1 MDSAEISS
9 RFLRYFAERG
19 HTVVPSASLIA
30 ADPTLLL
37 VNAGMVPFK
46 PYFLG
51 EQVPPY
57 QRAASVQ
64 KCVRTLDIE
73 EVGKTTRHASFFQMC
88 GNFSFGDYFKQGAIE
103 LAWGL
108 LTSSV
113 DHGGYGLDPQRLWI
127 TVYLDDDEA
136 ADIWRDQ
143 IQVPAER
150 IQRLGKAENFWSMG
164 VPGPCGPCSEISYD
178 RGPSYGQEGGPA
190 ANGERYLEIWNLVF
204 MQYERGE
211 GHGKDDFAILGD
223 LPAKNIDTGLGLER
237 MAAVLQGVDN
247 LYEIDTSRAILDR
260 ASELTG
266 KAYHL
271 DPADDVRLRVVT
283 DHARTAVM
291 LAADGVSPGNE
302 GRGYVLRRIIRRA
315 VRSMRMLGAHEPVF
329 GALADVALAAMTPQ
343 YPELVAVADRV
354 RAVCVAEEASF
365 LSTLA
370 HGTKLFESFTESA
383 AVTSGGDGSASDSSV
398 AGSSAS
404 QSSAS
409 QSSARVTQVPG
420 DVAFRLH
427 DTHGFPIEL
436 TLEMAEE
443 KGLAVDTEGFRRLM
457 AAQRDRAKADA
468 KARRGDAADL
478 GAYRDLVDAVG
489 PTEFTGYDAVVGEG
503 TVRGLLG
510 GEPVAAAGAG
520 AEVEIVLDR
529 TPFYAEGGGQLADE
543 GRLLLA
549 NGAMLEVFDVQS
561 PVRGLIVHR
570 ARVADGEAVVGV
582 AVSGQVDTERRLA
595 ISRAHTATHMVHK
608 AFREALGEGA
618 TQMGS
623 ENSPGRLRFDFP
635 NPSAV
640 PAAVLADVEARV
652 NEVLVADLEVTAQV
666 MTQPQAVALGAMAL
680 FGEKYGDRVRVVS
693 VGDWARELC
702 GGTHLQRT
710 GELGVVTL
718 LGESSI
724 AAGVRRVEALV
735 GVDAYRFLARE
746 HLLVSQLSEALK
758 ARPEELVD
766 RVEAI
771 VTRLREAEREIDRA
785 RAARVLEQAG
795 DLAARRTDVNGVA
808 VVAELL
814 PAGVRPADAR
824 TLALDVRGRVG
835 QDAAALVVLGAPDGA
850 GQIALVV
857 AADPAAA
864 ARGGAAD
871 AVMAVVAK
879 GLGGKG
885 GGSAEIA
892 QGAGRGTAQ
901 DFARA
906 VAEIT
911 ALLG

>member
-1 MDSAEISS
+1 
-9 RFLRYFAERG
+9 
-19 HTVVPSASLIA
+19 
-30 ADPTLLL
+30 
-37 VNAGMVPFK
+37 
-46 PYFLG
+46 
-51 EQVPPY
+51 
-57 QRAASVQ
+57 
-64 KCVRTLDIE
+64 
-73 EVGKTTRHASFFQMC
+73 
-88 GNFSFGDYFKQGAIE
+88 
-103 LAWGL
+103 
-108 LTSSV
+108 
-113 DHGGYGLDPQRLWI
+113 
-127 TVYLDDDEA
+127 
-136 ADIWRDQ
+136 
-143 IQVPAER
+143 
-150 IQRLGKAENFWSMG
+150 
-164 VPGPCGPCSEISYD
+164 
-178 RGPSYGQEGGPA
+178 
-190 ANGERYLEIWNLVF
+190 
-204 MQYERGE
+204 
-211 GHGKDDFAILGD
+211 
-223 LPAKNIDTGLGLER
+223 
-237 MAAVLQGVDN
+237 
-247 LYEIDTSRAILDR
+247 
-260 ASELTG
+260 
-266 KAYHL
+266 
-271 DPADDVRLRVVT
+271 
-283 DHARTAVM
+283 
-291 LAADGVSPGNE
+291 
-302 GRGYVLRRIIRRA
+302 
-315 VRSMRMLGAHEPVF
+315 
-329 GALADVALAAMTPQ
+329 
-343 YPELVAVADRV
+343 
-354 RAVCVAEEASF
+354 
-365 LSTLA
+365 
-370 HGTKLFESFTESA
+370 
-383 AVTSGGDGSASDSSV
+383 
-398 AGSSAS
+398 
-404 QSSAS
+404 
-409 QSSARVTQVPG
+409 
-420 DVAFRLH
+420 
-427 DTHGFPIEL
+427 
-436 TLEMAEE
+436 
-443 KGLAVDTEGFRRLM
+443 
-457 AAQRDRAKADA
+457 
-468 KARRGDAADL
+468 
-478 GAYRDLVDAVG
+478 
-489 PTEFTGYDAVVGEG
+489 
-503 TVRGLLG
+503 
-510 GEPVAAAGAG
+510 
-520 AEVEIVLDR
+520 
-529 TPFYAEGGGQLADE
+529 
-543 GRLLLA
+543 
-549 NGAMLEVFDVQS
+549 
-561 PVRGLIVHR
+561 VHR
-570 ARVADGEAVVGV
+570 ARVLDGEVEVGASAQAVVDV
-582 AVSGQVDTERRLA
+582 QRRLA

-608 AFREALGEGA
+608 AFREALGDNA

-795 DLAARRTDVNGVA
+795 DLAARRRDVNGVA